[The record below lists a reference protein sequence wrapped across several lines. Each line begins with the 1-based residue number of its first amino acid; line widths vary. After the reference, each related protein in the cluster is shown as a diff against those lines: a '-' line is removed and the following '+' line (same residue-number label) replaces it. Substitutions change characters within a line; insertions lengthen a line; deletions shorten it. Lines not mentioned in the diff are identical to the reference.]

1 MSENYSRKSTEKD
14 LKQSNLLLLD
24 NLHLRLCVV
33 EKKLDSLKSEID
45 SLAKNM
51 KNKWLSLLESTLIAC
66 ALIVTAVLGI

>member
-51 KNKWLSLLESTLIAC
+51 KNKWLSLLESALIAC
-66 ALIVTAVLGI
+66 ALIITAVLGI